1 MKVTWWGGPRDGEV
15 WDVPRGVHHVI
26 VAEDERPFDWARETK
41 PEPTELRK
49 RAFLIHESDPPDGRL
64 WLVWRE
70 APKEHA

>member
-1 MKVTWWGGPRDGEV
+1 
-15 WDVPRGVHHVI
+15 VI